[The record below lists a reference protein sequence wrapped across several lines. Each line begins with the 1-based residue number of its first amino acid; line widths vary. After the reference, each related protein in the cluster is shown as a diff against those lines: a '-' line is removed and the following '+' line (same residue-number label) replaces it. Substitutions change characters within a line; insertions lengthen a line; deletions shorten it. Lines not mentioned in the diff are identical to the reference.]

1 MVDSGHIISGKI
13 YHPKNDHMYHHLMTL
28 NWNRKCN
35 SLLPVFIQKK
45 KKKTRYYLLCLYR
58 LADY

>member
-1 MVDSGHIISGKI
+1 MIDGGHIISRKI

-35 SLLPVFIQKK
+35 SLLPVFIKK